1 MINRIG
7 YACINTSIDSNFK
20 DCRLASVY
28 KNGSSFLKEIILHNL
43 KLTSDTLIWNINN
56 NILMYRVTSKL
67 IPFATH
73 KDVLKSIH
81 YNWYEDI
88 DILNA
93 LNDIKKI
100 VIENNVRL
108 SMHPDQFTVLNSN
121 RNDVVEKAII
131 NLEYHKFLLEKLGG
145 TDLIIHTGGVY
156 GNKTE
161 AMRRF
166 IETYNN
172 LNHDIRKYLRLENDD
187 VSYTLSDVISISKCC
202 GIPIVLDIHHYNCN
216 NIESENLNDLIYD
229 VNKSW
234 ILSGI
239 IPKCH
244 ISSGIDNYKD
254 RRHADYISPSDF
266 FSFYD
271 ITKEINLDL
280 MVEAKAKELA
290 VLKLKNLINI

>member
-28 KNGSSFLKEIILHNL
+28 KYGSSFLKEIILHNV
-43 KLTSDTLIWNINN
+43 KLTKDTLIWNVNN

-73 KDVLKSIH
+73 RDVLKTLDFK
-81 YNWYEDI
+81 WYEDI

-93 LNDIKKI
+93 LNEIKKI
-100 VIENNVRL
+100 VIENNIRL

-156 GNKTE
+156 GNKVD
-161 AMRRF
+161 AIKRF
-166 IETYNN
+166 IKTYNN
-172 LNHDIRKYLRLENDD
+172 LNTDIRQYLRLENDD
-187 VSYTLSDVISISKCC
+187 ISYTLSDVISISKCC
-202 GIPIVLDIHHYNCN
+202 GIPIVLDIHHHNCN
-216 NIESENLNDLIYD
+216 NNGNEKLKNLIYD

-244 ISSGIDNYKD
+244 ISSGINSYKD

-266 FSFYD
+266 FAFCD
-271 ITKEINLDL
+271 ITSEINVDL
-280 MVEAKAKELA
+280 MVEAKSKELA
-290 VLKLKNLINI
+290 VLKLKNL

>member
-28 KNGSSFLKEIILHNL
+28 KNGSSFLREIILHNI
-43 KLTSDTLIWNINN
+43 KLTKDTLIWNINN

-73 KDVLKSIH
+73 EDVLKSIH
-81 YNWYEDI
+81 YNWYEDV
-88 DILNA
+88 DILNG

-100 VIENNVRL
+100 VIENNIRL

-121 RNDVVEKAII
+121 RNDVIEKAII

-156 GNKTE
+156 GNKAD

-166 IETYNN
+166 IKTYNT
-172 LNHDIRKYLRLENDD
+172 LSHDIRQYLRLENDD
-187 VSYTLSDVISISKCC
+187 ISYTLSDVISISKCC

-216 NIESENLNDLIYD
+216 NTENEKLNDLIYD

-244 ISSGIDNYKD
+244 ISSGIDSYKD

-266 FSFYD
+266 FSFCD
-271 ITKEINLDL
+271 ITNEITVDL
-280 MVEAKAKELA
+280 MVEAKSKELA
-290 VLKLKNLINI
+290 VLNLKKLINI